1 MCSQEMNSIITFVP
15 GAKKLNEGKDHMEE
29 NSEVNI
35 KDNMVI
41 INRFLPAPCFNIL
54 DCFSFLC

>member
-1 MCSQEMNSIITFVP
+1 MCGQEMNSVITFVP
-15 GAKKLNEGKDHMEE
+15 GAKKLNEGKDHMKE

-41 INRFLPAPCFNIL
+41 IN
-54 DCFSFLC
+54 DSFLLLALIF